1 MTNNEGMSSPVRS
14 TICLPSG
21 VEAASAPAVR
31 SGTAPAHP
39 RACRPKSRAR
49 PVPATLRVMSPS
61 LFGETRAP
69 FFRTSRDAR
78 GSRAFTAAWKPGPAG
93 FPNLYNEHIARF
105 VYKVGPFP
113 RGGFL
118 KGALFSDYAVSRP
131 PADPNTAIR
140 FFRSMRVRTRGDD
153 SYARQVH
160 ERFKTRRKV
169 RRKAANRP
177 SRGRNRGM
185 PRLPFRRPGF
195 PPPGPEENPST
206 AGTFAFT
213 ARERLRLP
221 RNVLSS
227 GTGGFASTASSPV
240 VIRDSG

>member
-21 VEAASAPAVR
+21 VEAASAPAVPSR
-31 SGTAPAHP
+31 TAPAPP
-39 RACRPKSRAR
+39 RACHPKSRAHH
-49 PVPATLRVMSPS
+49 VPATPRIVSPS
-61 LFGETRAP
+61 LFGKTLPP

-78 GSRAFTAAWKPGPAG
+78 GIRAFTAAWKPGPAG

-118 KGALFSDYAVSRP
+118 ERALFYDYAASRP
-131 PADPNTAIR
+131 SVPPSNTTTR
-140 FFRSMRVRTRGDD
+140 FIPSMRVGTRGDD
-153 SYARQVH
+153 SCVRRVH
-160 ERFKTRRKV
+160 ERFQTRPGV
-169 RRKAANRP
+169 RREAANRP
-177 SRGRNRGM
+177 PWEVEPRNADAPFSTG
-185 PRLPFRRPGF
+185 PVLRLPVLKRIYT
-195 PPPGPEENPST
+195 EENRST

-221 RNVLSS
+221 RNVLWS
-227 GTGGFASTASSPV
+227 
-240 VIRDSG
+240 